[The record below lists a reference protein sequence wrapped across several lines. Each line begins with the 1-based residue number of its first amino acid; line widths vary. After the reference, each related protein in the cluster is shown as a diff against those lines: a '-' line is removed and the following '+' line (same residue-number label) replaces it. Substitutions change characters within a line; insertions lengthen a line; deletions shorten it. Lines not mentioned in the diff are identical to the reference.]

1 MSTRTYR
8 LALAAFLPL
17 VLFLGAAP
25 SNARVAGMEA
35 AAGAE
40 VVAATDPVVVAAG
53 DICGSATDCDPTA
66 DLVEQINPTRAL
78 TLGDNAYPDGSPSQ
92 FSSYYDPNWGRFKAK
107 TSPAPGNH
115 DYHLSGAS
123 GYFGYFGPLAPAE
136 YYSYDVGSW
145 HLISLN
151 SEISVS
157 SSSAQL
163 NWLRNDLAAHPNQCT
178 LAYWH
183 KPRFSSG
190 TTHGGSSSFDPFW
203 QALYAAKADVVLVGH
218 EHNYERFAKQNPSGA
233 ADPNGIQQFV
243 VGTGGASHGYSFGTP
258 VANSQVQN
266 DNTFGVLKLTLHSG
280 SYNWKF
286 VPVAGG
292 TFTDSGSNT
301 CSGAAPSSG
310 GSAPRFRYIYNSG
323 SDQAGAAANGWNL
336 LDAGS
341 KSTADALPAGTKG
354 LVWLGDY
361 DNQTCGWEMSDAD
374 VTTEVTSAIGDPKVA
389 GYFFSDEPDPTACAT
404 AVADHKARSALI
416 HSLDP
421 NKFTVMVAD
430 MNSGDSSLAQ
440 IPLWKGAADYIGLDP
455 YPCRPGEACK
465 YSWIRQVIAAA
476 DGAGLSY
483 WGVAQAFNDSN
494 WRWPTPAEEGRML
507 TQWAL
512 SKQRGYMTFAWTW
525 QGNDLTSR
533 PRLLRVLRLYNKG
546 ALPNTAIT
554 SGLRRVKTSRKAT
567 FRFVSSI
574 PGSRFQCKL
583 DRRPWRRCASPKHYT
598 ALARR
603 FHVFRVRATVFGRVD
618 PTPAR
623 RSWTIR

>member
-25 SNARVAGMEA
+25 SNGRAAGMEA
-35 AAGAE
+35 VAGAE

-53 DICGSATDCDPTA
+53 DICGSETDCGPTA
-66 DLVEQINPTRAL
+66 SLIDQIAPTRAL

-258 VANSQVQN
+258 VANSQVRN
-266 DNTFGVLKLTLHSG
+266 DSTFGVLKLTLHPT
-280 SYNWKF
+280 SYDWQF

-389 GYFFSDEPDPTACAT
+389 GYFFSDEPDPTACAN

-416 HSLDP
+416 HSLNP
-421 NKFTVMVAD
+421 SKFTVMVAD
-430 MNSGDSSLAQ
+430 MNSGDASLAQ

-476 DGAGLSY
+476 DRAGLSY

-512 SKQRGYMTFAWTW
+512 SKQRGYMAFAWTW
-525 QGNDLTSR
+525 QGNDLTSQ

-554 SGLRRVKTSRKAT
+554 AGPRRVKTT

-598 ALARR
+598 GLARR

>member
-1 MSTRTYR
+1 VSTRTYR
-8 LALAAFLPL
+8 LALAAFLAL

-25 SNARVAGMEA
+25 SNGRVAGMEA
-35 AAGAE
+35 VAGAE

-78 TLGDNAYPDGSPSQ
+78 TLGDNAYPDGSLSQ

-107 TSPAPGNH
+107 TSPTPGNH
-115 DYHLSGAS
+115 DYHTSGAS
-123 GYFGYFGPLAPAE
+123 GYFEYFGALAPAE

-554 SGLRRVKTSRKAT
+554 AGPRRVKTSRKAT

-598 ALARR
+598 GLAR